1 MQKVVFQK
9 SKEVPAGSMISVVFE
24 RGDHSECTA
33 DYPVM
38 DFNDGTS
45 GVIIDE
51 ELELGCTMYKD
62 TAGKFQVRIFHLF
75 IASSAQRLLV
85 HDYTCQFIH
94 THFLFVRRK
103 KVVSCFGN
111 A

>member
-1 MQKVVFQK
+1 
-9 SKEVPAGSMISVVFE
+9 MISVVFE

-51 ELELGCTMYKD
+51 ELELACTMYKD
-62 TAGKFQVRIFHLF
+62 SAGKFQV
-75 IASSAQRLLV
+75 
-85 HDYTCQFIH
+85 C
-94 THFLFVRRK
+94 
-103 KVVSCFGN
+103 
-111 A
+111 